1 MSNPPSAR
9 TVGQLK
15 AAGYRPCSVKDE
27 LRRNVIARLRA
38 GKPIFEGLVGY
49 EDTVLPQV
57 IHALLSR
64 HDMLL
69 LGLRGQAKTR
79 ILRMLPDL
87 LDEWIPVLAGCEL
100 PDDPIQPTLAMGRRI
115 ISEQGDDTAVEWLHR
130 SRRYHEKLATPDV
143 TIADLIGEIDLVR
156 HAQGRYLSDET
167 TMHFGLIPRTNRGI
181 FVINELP
188 DLAAKI
194 QVGLFNVLEERDV
207 QIRGYPIRLEID
219 VCMAFSANPEDY
231 TNRGRIVTPLKD
243 RIGSVIRTHY
253 PRRLAEAIEITREN
267 AWLDRNADVHVDIP
281 TFMLEL
287 MEEFVCLA
295 RTSPHINQAS
305 GVSVR
310 CSIANAENLVSSA
323 ERRGIVLGENR
334 VVARMDDLAF
344 ISAGCRGK
352 IELMLAEGDAAEDKL
367 VAALLGEAVK
377 KVFDRHA
384 ELEDYTEL
392 VQQFKGG
399 LTLQVGDEV
408 PTTTLAE
415 NYGLVKGL
423 KAAATRLAEELGLKT
438 LDAAGLVSAGEFL
451 LEALYVNNRLS
462 KVVAPGKTFFRK

>member
-1 MSNPPSAR
+1 MSNPPTAR

-27 LRRNVIARLRA
+27 LRRNVIARLRD
-38 GKPIFEGLVGY
+38 GKTLFEGLVGY

-100 PDDPIQPTLAMGRRI
+100 PDDPIHPTLAMGRRI
-115 ISEQGDDTAVEWLHR
+115 ISEQGDDAGIEWLHR

-181 FVINELP
+181 FAINELP

-194 QVGLFNVLEERDV
+194 QVGLLNVLEERDV

-219 VCMAFSANPEDY
+219 VCM
-231 TNRGRIVTPLKD
+231 V
-243 RIGSVIRTHY
+243 
-253 PRRLAEAIEITREN
+253 
-267 AWLDRNADVHVDIP
+267 
-281 TFMLEL
+281 
-287 MEEFVCLA
+287 
-295 RTSPHINQAS
+295 
-305 GVSVR
+305 
-310 CSIANAENLVSSA
+310 VSS
-323 ERRGIVLGENR
+323 ER
-334 VVARMDDLAF
+334 
-344 ISAGCRGK
+344 
-352 IELMLAEGDAAEDKL
+352 
-367 VAALLGEAVK
+367 
-377 KVFDRHA
+377 
-384 ELEDYTEL
+384 
-392 VQQFKGG
+392 
-399 LTLQVGDEV
+399 
-408 PTTTLAE
+408 
-415 NYGLVKGL
+415 
-423 KAAATRLAEELGLKT
+423 
-438 LDAAGLVSAGEFL
+438 
-451 LEALYVNNRLS
+451 
-462 KVVAPGKTFFRK
+462 

>member
-1 MSNPPSAR
+1 MSNPPTAR

-27 LRRNVIARLRA
+27 LRRNVIARLRD
-38 GKPIFEGLVGY
+38 GKTLFEGLVGY

-79 ILRMLPDL
+79 ILRMLPYL

-100 PDDPIQPTLAMGRRI
+100 PDDPIHPTLAMGRRI
-115 ISEQGDDTAVEWLHR
+115 ISEQGDDAGIEWLHR

-181 FVINELP
+181 FAINELP

-219 VCMAFSANPEDY
+219 VCMVFSANPEDY

-253 PRRLAEAIEITREN
+253 PRRLAEAIKITSEN
-267 AWLDRNADVHVDIP
+267 AWLERNADVRVEIP

-287 MEEFVCLA
+287 MEEFVCLT

-367 VAALLGEAVK
+367 IAALLGEAVK

-392 VQQFKGG
+392 VQQFKNG

-423 KAAATRLAEELGLKT
+423 KAATTKLAQELGLKA
-438 LDAAGLVSAGEFL
+438 LDAALLVSVGEFL

>member
-1 MSNPPSAR
+1 MSNPPTAR

-27 LRRNVIARLRA
+27 LRRNVIARLRD
-38 GKPIFEGLVGY
+38 GKTLFEGLVGY

-100 PDDPIQPTLAMGRRI
+100 PDDPIHPTLAMGRRI
-115 ISEQGDDTAVEWLHR
+115 ISEQGDDAGIEWLHR

-181 FVINELP
+181 FAINELP

-219 VCMAFSANPEDY
+219 VCMVFSANPEDY

-253 PRRLAEAIEITREN
+253 PRRLAEAIKITSEN
-267 AWLDRNADVHVDIP
+267 AWLERNADVRVEIP

-287 MEEFVCLA
+287 MEEFVCLT

-367 VAALLGEAVK
+367 IAALLGEAVK

-392 VQQFKGG
+392 VQQFKNG

-423 KAAATRLAEELGLKT
+423 KAATTKLAQELGLKA
-438 LDAAGLVSAGEFL
+438 LDAALLVSVGEFL

>member
-1 MSNPPSAR
+1 M
-9 TVGQLK
+9 V
-15 AAGYRPCSVKDE
+15 
-27 LRRNVIARLRA
+27 
-38 GKPIFEGLVGY
+38 
-49 EDTVLPQV
+49 
-57 IHALLSR
+57 
-64 HDMLL
+64 
-69 LGLRGQAKTR
+69 
-79 ILRMLPDL
+79 
-87 LDEWIPVLAGCEL
+87 
-100 PDDPIQPTLAMGRRI
+100 
-115 ISEQGDDTAVEWLHR
+115 
-130 SRRYHEKLATPDV
+130 
-143 TIADLIGEIDLVR
+143 
-156 HAQGRYLSDET
+156 
-167 TMHFGLIPRTNRGI
+167 
-181 FVINELP
+181 
-188 DLAAKI
+188 
-194 QVGLFNVLEERDV
+194 
-207 QIRGYPIRLEID
+207 
-219 VCMAFSANPEDY
+219 FSANPEDY

-253 PRRLAEAIEITREN
+253 PRRLAEAIKITSEN
-267 AWLDRNADVHVDIP
+267 AWLERNADVRVEIP

-287 MEEFVCLA
+287 MEEFVCLT

-367 VAALLGEAVK
+367 IAALLGEAVK

-392 VQQFKGG
+392 VQQFKNG

-423 KAAATRLAEELGLKT
+423 KAATTKLAQELGLKA
-438 LDAAGLVSAGEFL
+438 LDAALLVSVGEFL